1 MNLFLRDYY
10 GGTRLVRVKLV
21 GQSLCLGEDGY
32 SVPLA
37 QINGA
42 EYLGNGDILTI
53 AEDGVAFRLYSNQEH
68 DAAIFITGHCNSN
81 CIMCPTSDGERQTSY
96 GLPDEALLA
105 YVDMLPADVTHIA
118 VTGGEPT
125 LRPALF
131 LQVMSKVAARF
142 PGKEVLLLTNGRSL
156 SVNSFFAKFIEN
168 CPPHL
173 CVAVP
178 LHGDTAEL
186 HDCITRAPG
195 SFKQTDRAL
204 KNLLQ
209 ANIPVE
215 IRVVITKLNY
225 LHLGQIADRIIE
237 SYPTA
242 RTVNF
247 IGLETRGNCAKNFS
261 QVYLGHRKAFMAMKS
276 AVNKLIAAGIN
287 VSLYNFP
294 LCSVDAGYWE
304 ICRRS
309 ISPEKIRY
317 PKACASC
324 QVKKLCGGFFN
335 TTFSMVK
342 PKVRPIQK
350 EKGSL
355 S

>member
-1 MNLFLRDYY
+1 MNLFLRDYH
-10 GGTRLVRVKLV
+10 GGPRLVRVKLV
-21 GQSLCLGEDGY
+21 GQSLQLGEDGY
-32 SVPLA
+32 SVPLT
-37 QINGA
+37 QISGA
-42 EYLGNGDILTI
+42 KYLSDGDILTI
-53 AEDGVAFRLYSNQEH
+53 AGDGVAFRLYANQEH
-68 DAAIFITGHCNSN
+68 DATIFMTGHCNSN

-96 GLPDEALLA
+96 GLPDEELLA
-105 YVDMLPADVTHIA
+105 YVDILPADITHIV
-118 VTGGEPT
+118 VTGDEPT

-131 LQVMSKVAARF
+131 LQVMAKIAVRF
-142 PGKEVLLLTNGRSL
+142 PNTEVLLLTNGRSL
-156 SVNSFFAKFIEN
+156 SVTSFFTKFCQQ
-168 CPPHL
+168 CPSHL
-173 CVAVP
+173 CVAIP
-178 LHGDTAEL
+178 LHGDTAAL
-186 HDCITRAPG
+186 HDSITRAPG
-195 SFKQTDRAL
+195 SFLQTDRAL

-209 ANIPVE
+209 AGISVE

-237 SYPTA
+237 EYPTV

-247 IGLETRGNCAKNFS
+247 IGLETRGNCAKNFA
-261 QVYLGHRKAFMAMKS
+261 QVYIGHREAFMAMKP

-287 VSLYNFP
+287 VSIYNFP
-294 LCSVDAGYWE
+294 LCSVDSGYWE

-317 PKACASC
+317 PKACTAC

-335 TTFSMVK
+335 TTLSMAK
-342 PKVRPIQK
+342 TKVHPLQK